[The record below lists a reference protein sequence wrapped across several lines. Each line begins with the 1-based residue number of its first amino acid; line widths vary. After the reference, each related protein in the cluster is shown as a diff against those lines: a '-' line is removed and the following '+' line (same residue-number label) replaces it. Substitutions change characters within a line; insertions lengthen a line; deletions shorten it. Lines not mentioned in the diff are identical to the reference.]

1 MEDDV
6 DGFAHSNLIFHFENG
21 SFCRSQCIG
30 KAIFKEPFSQSYCNR
45 EQVLKAFTFFRR
57 HRNKWEGFPEI
68 FDLIVTF
75 QVDAMLGNLTKK
87 FPVSVLKEVDNILSL
102 FLEGF
107 DEGTVTFTDPTMDSI
122 DFVSSNDERCF
133 GLLED
138 VDGFNGLWLQAFHD
152 INNKNSNDSKSTA
165 TIPQ

>member
-6 DGFAHSNLIFHFENG
+6 DGFAHPNFIFHLENG
-21 SFCRSQCIG
+21 SFSRSECIG
-30 KAIFKEPFSQSYCNR
+30 KSILKEPFSQSYCNR
-45 EQVLKAFTFFRR
+45 KQILQAFAFLCR
-57 HRNKWEGFPEI
+57 HWDKWEGFPEI
-68 FDLIVTF
+68 FDLIITF
-75 QVDAMLGNLTKK
+75 QVNSMFRHLTNK
-87 FPVSVLKEVDNILSL
+87 FPVSVLEQVDNILSL

-122 DFVSSNDERCF
+122 DFVSSDYERCF

-152 INNKNSNDSKSTA
+152 VNNKNRNVCKST
-165 TIPQ
+165 TTVSK